1 MGYRSPAAV
10 NPGLSGIRVA
20 QAGFAGL
27 AAVPRKAIGFD
38 RNRGNSYHCAYPRL
52 RGQLEG
58 KPMRLLAALF
68 AAAMLIAGP
77 ARAQVVDLSTI
88 KCKEFVESSKENIG
102 VIAMWLH
109 GYYAG
114 KADAPAIIDFD
125 KFTKDAEKLGKYCG
139 NNPTHGLIT
148 AADKT
153 LSED

>member
-1 MGYRSPAAV
+1 LLRAS
-10 NPGLSGIRVA
+10 
-20 QAGFAGL
+20 AGNQ
-27 AAVPRKAIGFD
+27 K
-38 RNRGNSYHCAYPRL
+38 
-52 RGQLEG
+52 E

-68 AAAMLIAGP
+68 VAAMFVAGP

-88 KCKEFVESSKENIG
+88 KCKEFVDSSKENIG

-114 KADAPAIIDFD
+114 KADSPAVIDFD

-153 LSED
+153 LAED

>member
-1 MGYRSPAAV
+1 M
-10 NPGLSGIRVA
+10 
-20 QAGFAGL
+20 
-27 AAVPRKAIGFD
+27 PRF
-38 RNRGNSYHCAYPRL
+38 C
-52 RGQLEG
+52 GQPEG
-58 KPMRLLAALF
+58 QPMRLLAALF
-68 AAAMLIAGP
+68 AAAVLIAGP

-114 KADAPAIIDFD
+114 KADSPAIIDFD
-125 KFTKDAEKLGKYCG
+125 KFTKDAEKLGKYCS

-153 LSED
+153 LAED

>member
-1 MGYRSPAAV
+1 LRR
-10 NPGLSGIRVA
+10 RV
-20 QAGFAGL
+20 FDRR
-27 AAVPRKAIGFD
+27 AAVPFGAIGFD
-38 RNRGNSYHCAYPRL
+38 PKRGNSYHRAHPAPPRATK
-52 RGQLEG
+52 REN
-58 KPMRLLAALF
+58 PMRLLAALF
-68 AAAMLIAGP
+68 AAAMLMVGP

-153 LSED
+153 LAED